1 MIPDVLYKSILDCL
15 PHAVIIV
22 SQSAVPETGLPDF
35 TVDYANPAWE
45 QISGARTSTIV
56 GKLFSATVYSK
67 SIIPWYATC
76 IAVLENGKTQQQTC
90 YSEIVEKWL
99 DFTAVKIDE
108 RHICFH
114 IRDVTDQKQVEL
126 RLKEQNMRLSSL
138 SAELT
143 SSRNNLKI
151 KLEKIESLNENL
163 EQLAYYDALTN
174 LPNRTRFQ
182 SMLTDAIEIAARNGD
197 KFAIAIIDIDNMK
210 TLNDSTGHSSGDE
223 LLRQIAQRLASFEAN
238 GIEASRFG
246 GDEFLL
252 LIRNY
257 EHDAAL
263 EHLTDSIQ
271 ESLHESYMIFN
282 AEIRST
288 VSIGVTAYPDDAEK
302 LQELLKYADIALDDA
317 KGRGKKTTSFF
328 HAVMQERLLSRLNME
343 RKLFLALENERFF
356 LNYQPQYDVR
366 TRRLRGFEALVRWN
380 DDELGSVSPER
391 FIPIAEETRA
401 IVTLGDWI
409 MRTACKTL
417 ASWQRDL
424 GFDGILS
431 VNVSPVQLKATGF
444 LDDLKGIIAEY
455 GILPRSLEIEITEG
469 VLIDDFDSS
478 VALLE
483 TIKKLGV
490 GVSLDDF
497 GTGYSSLSY
506 LQFLPLT
513 TLKIDKSFI
522 ANITKNDSIEYDIT
536 DAIVNLVNKLGL
548 DTIAEGV
555 ETEEQLEVIKKIHCH
570 TVQGFL
576 TGRPMLEADCER
588 MIMNGVYS
596 VT

>member
-1 MIPDVLYKSILDCL
+1 MIPDALYQSILDHL

-22 SQSAVPETGLPDF
+22 SKAAVPETEPPDF
-35 TVDYANPAWE
+35 TINYANAAWE

-56 GKLFSATVYSK
+56 GKAFSATVYSK
-67 SIIPWYATC
+67 SIIPWHATC
-76 IAVLENGKTQQQTC
+76 AAVFADGKTVQQTC

-99 DFTAVKIDE
+99 EFTATRIDGD
-108 RHICFH
+108 HACFH
-114 IRDVTDQKQVEL
+114 IRDVTEQKQAEI
-126 RLKEQNMRLSSL
+126 RLKEQNLRLSSL
-138 SAELT
+138 SSELT
-143 SSRNNLKI
+143 ASRNNLKV
-151 KLEKIESLNENL
+151 KLEKIETLNESL

-182 SMLTDAIEIAARNGD
+182 NILIDTIEIAARNGE

-210 TLNDSTGHSSGDE
+210 TLNDSSGHASGDE
-223 LLRQIAQRLASFEAN
+223 LLRQIAQRLASFESN

-257 EHDAAL
+257 DHDAAL

-271 ESLHESYMIFN
+271 ETLHEAYMIFN

-288 VSIGVTAYPDDAEK
+288 VSIGVTAYPDDAER

-343 RKLFLALENERFF
+343 KKMFLALENERFF
-356 LNYQPQYDVR
+356 LNYQPQYDAQSG
-366 TRRLRGFEALVRWN
+366 RLRGFEALVRWN
-380 DDELGSVSPER
+380 DAELGSVSPER

-401 IVTLGDWI
+401 IITLGDWI
-409 MRTACKTL
+409 MRTACRTL
-417 ASWQRDL
+417 AAWQRDL
-424 GFDGILS
+424 SFDGILS
-431 VNVSPVQLKATGF
+431 VNVSPIQLKASGF
-444 LDDLKGIIAEY
+444 LDDLKGIIAEN
-455 GILPRSLEIEITEG
+455 GFNPKSLEIEITEG

-478 VALLE
+478 VALLRS
-483 TIKKLGV
+483 IKDLGV
-490 GVSLDDF
+490 GISLDDF

-522 ANITKNDSIEYDIT
+522 ANITLRDSVEYDIT

-555 ETEEQLEVIKKIHCH
+555 ETEEQLEIIKRIHCH

-576 TGRPMLEADCER
+576 TGRPMLEADCAK
-588 MIMNGVYS
+588 MIKNGFYS